1 MNKFEELGLKPEILK
16 AIIELGYETP
26 TPVQEQAIPAIIND
40 AKDIVALAQTGTG
53 KTAAFGLPLIH
64 KIDFKS
70 RQTQALI
77 LCPTRELCLQIT
89 KDLQSYA
96 KYIEHANIV
105 AIYGGAAI
113 SNQLRDVKRG
123 AQIVVGT
130 PGRMVDMITRKGIN
144 LSTINFVVLDEADE
158 MLNMGFKEDLDDI
171 LSETPPEK
179 ATCLFSA
186 TMPKEVERIAR
197 NYMNEPLTI
206 TVGKR
211 NQGASNI
218 EHVYYVVHA
227 RDRYNA
233 LKRIVDFHP
242 DIFGIIFCRT
252 KIETQEVADKL
263 IRDGYSADSLHGDLS
278 QQQRD
283 MVMKRFRNHQV
294 QMLVATDVAARGI
307 DVDDVTHVINYNLPD
322 EIENYTHRSGRTARA
337 GKSGISVVILNIKEV
352 YRVRDIERIV
362 GKQFTKM
369 KIPNGVEVC
378 EKQLFNLVEKI
389 HDVEVDEAEMAQY
402 LPKILEQLA
411 DVSKEDLIKRFV
423 TDEFKRFLTYYKN
436 APDLNV
442 ENRNMDR
449 DRERGSVDKDGKK
462 HSRFFI
468 SVGLMDG
475 LDKGSLLR
483 FVCDTTNLEGSNIGR
498 IELKHSFSFFEVE
511 SELEDI
517 LLTAF
522 KEVTYRGR
530 KVNVEL
536 STMRNSGSDDGGGE
550 RKRFSR
556 EGKGR
561 GYGGGGGGG
570 YNKREGGGGYKK
582 REGGGGYN
590 KREGG
595 FKKRDGEGGGYKKRE
610 ESNGNYIKK
619 ESTPYSDR
627 EKSNS
632 GNSDRE
638 SSGSGERRKRFFKK
652 RD

>member
-1 MNKFEELGLKPEILK
+1 MNKFETLGLSPAISKAISELGFES
-16 AIIELGYETP
+16 P
-26 TPVQEQAIPAIIND
+26 TPIQEQAIPAILND
-40 AKDIVALAQTGTG
+40 NKDVVALAQTGTG

-64 KIDFKS
+64 KVDFRS
-70 RQTQALI
+70 RHTQALI

-89 KDLQSYA
+89 NDLRNFA

-105 AIYGGAAI
+105 AIYGGASI
-113 SNQLRDVKRG
+113 GYQLKDVKRG

-130 PGRMVDMITRKGIN
+130 PGRMVDMISRKGIN

-158 MLNMGFKEDLDDI
+158 MLNMGFKEDLDTI
-171 LSETPPEK
+171 LSETPAEK

-197 NYMNEPLTI
+197 NYMNEPLQI

-211 NQGASNI
+211 NQGATNI
-218 EHVYYVVHA
+218 EHVYYAVHS

-233 LKRIVDFHP
+233 LKRIVDFYP

-283 MVMKRFRNHQV
+283 IVMKRFRNRQV

-337 GKSGISVVILNIKEV
+337 GKYGISVVILNLKEIG
-352 YRVRDIERIV
+352 RIHEIERMI
-362 GKQFTKM
+362 GKKFRREKV
-369 KIPNGVEVC
+369 PNGYEVC
-378 EKQLFNLVEKI
+378 EKQLFALVEKI
-389 HDVEVDEAEMAQY
+389 HDVEVNETEIAQY
-402 LPKILEQLA
+402 LPKIYEQLK
-411 DVSKEDLIKRFV
+411 DLSKEELIKRFV
-423 TDEFKRFLTYYKN
+423 SDEFNRFLTYYKN

-442 ENRNMDR
+442 EHRSV
-449 DRERGSVDKDGKK
+449 ERQSHDGKQ

-475 LDKGSLLR
+475 LDKGQLLR
-483 FVCDTTNLEGSNIGR
+483 FICDATNLEGSNIGR

-517 LLTAF
+517 LQSAF
-522 KEVTYRGR
+522 KDVTYRGR
-530 KVNVEL
+530 KVKVEL
-536 STMRNSGSDDGGGE
+536 SGNRNAGGGRSERKKFFREKNYGGGE
-550 RKRFSR
+550 HRKKKF
-556 EGKGR
+556 
-561 GYGGGGGGG
+561 Y
-570 YNKREGGGGYKK
+570 KR
-582 REGGGGYN
+582 
-590 KREGG
+590 
-595 FKKRDGEGGGYKKRE
+595 
-610 ESNGNYIKK
+610 
-619 ESTPYSDR
+619 
-627 EKSNS
+627 
-632 GNSDRE
+632 
-638 SSGSGERRKRFFKK
+638 
-652 RD
+652 